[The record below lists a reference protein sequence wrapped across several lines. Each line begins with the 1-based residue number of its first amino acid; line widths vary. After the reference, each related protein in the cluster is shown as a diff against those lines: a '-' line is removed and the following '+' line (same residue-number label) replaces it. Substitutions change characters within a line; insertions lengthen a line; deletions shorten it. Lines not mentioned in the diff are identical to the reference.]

1 MKISNEPL
9 TPGIEDSEMLDID
22 SIYVNSV
29 YYGSASSYRKSSQV
43 RKQWRRNYVTKNF

>member
-1 MKISNEPL
+1 MKMSNVPQ
-9 TPGIEDSEMLDID
+9 TAGIEDSEMLDID

-43 RKQWRRNYVTKNF
+43 RNK